1 MSFKMFIEIHY
12 LVILLSTLQNVHFG
26 LYDGPV
32 VKMALYPIQS
42 DEGVDTGAY
51 FKENHGFR
59 VWNSRFL
66 H

>member
-32 VKMALYPIQS
+32 VKMALYPIQ
-42 DEGVDTGAY
+42 
-51 FKENHGFR
+51 
-59 VWNSRFL
+59 
-66 H
+66 